1 MTGPENFLGRL
12 NSELCSYSLPDYSIC
27 NPTIEGYQLSKK
39 KGVRIARID
48 GCYFYKFSAKN
59 LENFLKIRYGYDLK
73 IATLFDSLF
82 LGLTKLF
89 NIYLNRYIRRV
100 IRNSNGIVFQSQ
112 ISKEMYLEFMGKI
125 TKPHKVI
132 YNGVPLDKFYPKDLN
147 GAINKKIVNI
157 VITANFRPHKRL
169 IDAINLIN
177 ELNRNRK
184 SVLHV
189 VGKIDSVTLKEV
201 STLDRSNCIFHGQL
215 EEKEIIL
222 LYSKMHIGLSPSIF
236 DPCPNSVVEMLACGL
251 PVISTQKSGAAELVN
266 NPDMIVNEPI
276 EMEYLEFQNPEMLPK
291 ICVNSWITTINKI
304 LTKYS
309 YYRLKTWQNAN
320 SHFDIK
326 KTANEY
332 AEFILKLRNGS

>member
-1 MTGPENFLGRL
+1 M
-12 NSELCSYSLPDYSIC
+12 
-27 NPTIEGYQLSKK
+27 
-39 KGVRIARID
+39 
-48 GCYFYKFSAKN
+48 
-59 LENFLKIRYGYDLK
+59 
-73 IATLFDSLF
+73 
-82 LGLTKLF
+82 
-89 NIYLNRYIRRV
+89 
-100 IRNSNGIVFQSQ
+100 
-112 ISKEMYLEFMGKI
+112 
-125 TKPHKVI
+125 
-132 YNGVPLDKFYPKDLN
+132 
-147 GAINKKIVNI
+147 
-157 VITANFRPHKRL
+157 
-169 IDAINLIN
+169 
-177 ELNRNRK
+177 NRNRK

-222 LYSKMHIGLSPSIF
+222 LYSKMHIGVSPSIF

>member
-27 NPTIEGYQLSKK
+27 NPTIEGYRLSKK

-59 LENFLKIRYGYDLK
+59 LENFLKIRYGYNLR
-73 IATLFDSLF
+73 IAKLFDSLF

-100 IRNSNGIVFQSQ
+100 VKNSNGIVFQSQ
-112 ISKEMYLEFMGKI
+112 ISKEMYLEFVGKI
-125 TKPHKVI
+125 TKPHEVI

-147 GAINKKIVNI
+147 RAISLKTVNI

-189 VGKIDSVTLKEV
+189 VGKIDSITLKKV
-201 STLDRSNCIFHGQL
+201 SILDRSNCIFHGQL
-215 EEKEIIL
+215 EEKEIVL
-222 LYSKMHIGLSPSIF
+222 LYSKMHIGVSPSIF

-251 PVISTQKSGAAELVN
+251 PVITTQKSGAAELVN
-266 NPDMIVNEPI
+266 NPDMVVNEPI
-276 EMEYLEFQNPEMLPK
+276 EMEYLEFQNPEILPK
-291 ICVNSWITTINKI
+291 ICIKSWIDAVNKI
-304 LTKYS
+304 LKNYS
-309 YYRLKTWQNAN
+309 HYRDQTLKNVK
-320 SHFDIK
+320 FRLDIK
-326 KTANEY
+326 KTANDY
-332 AEFILKLRNGS
+332 AEFILKSKNEA

>member
-12 NSELCSYSLPDYSIC
+12 NSELCSYSLPIIQFVIQQLKDTS
-27 NPTIEGYQLSKK
+27 YQK

-157 VITANFRPHKRL
+157 VITANF
-169 IDAINLIN
+169 
-177 ELNRNRK
+177 
-184 SVLHV
+184 
-189 VGKIDSVTLKEV
+189 
-201 STLDRSNCIFHGQL
+201 
-215 EEKEIIL
+215 
-222 LYSKMHIGLSPSIF
+222 
-236 DPCPNSVVEMLACGL
+236 
-251 PVISTQKSGAAELVN
+251 TQK
-266 NPDMIVNEPI
+266 
-276 EMEYLEFQNPEMLPK
+276 
-291 ICVNSWITTINKI
+291 T
-304 LTKYS
+304 
-309 YYRLKTWQNAN
+309 YRC
-320 SHFDIK
+320 H
-326 KTANEY
+326 
-332 AEFILKLRNGS
+332 